1 MQPSAARPGASL
13 TKAGIFYSSALGP
26 SGRQRPARAKSAA
39 KLEEPREAHLS
50 AAPHPPHSHPWL
62 PRPHEDC
69 ERPQGHQQPAPQG
82 PGPPRHHGLQE
93 VSAGSVPTA
102 ALGSAGK
109 RPLRLLRSARL
120 RKRFEFRR
128 CRDSG
133 RRVHTPSFVLLVA
146 PRDESE
152 ARLGLTVSRRVGCA
166 VRRNRIKRLV
176 REAFRTDRALF
187 PAGADVVVIA
197 KDSCSVRTLADVRR
211 EIEAARGGLSRAARD
226 PGRRRGGS
234 A

>member
-1 MQPSAARPGASL
+1 
-13 TKAGIFYSSALGP
+13 
-26 SGRQRPARAKSAA
+26 
-39 KLEEPREAHLS
+39 
-50 AAPHPPHSHPWL
+50 
-62 PRPHEDC
+62 
-69 ERPQGHQQPAPQG
+69 
-82 PGPPRHHGLQE
+82 
-93 VSAGSVPTA
+93 
-102 ALGSAGK
+102 
-109 RPLRLLRSARL
+109 
-120 RKRFEFRR
+120 
-128 CRDSG
+128 
-133 RRVHTPSFVLLVA
+133 VLLVA

-152 ARLGLTVSRRVGCA
+152 ARLGLTVSRRVGGA

-197 KDSCSVRTLADVRR
+197 KDSCSVRTLADVSR